1 MWIFSK
7 KSENTCPTNPD
18 YCMTLYSAC
27 DGRKTCK
34 DICSGPTEN
43 FPYFNKSRKICLDS
57 ASSYCGRRQGAKYQ
71 NNQCV
76 LNTKMKGYKCLN
88 RGDINENIIKR
99 VQIFG
104 NANTKRKNLFEIL
117 QTNKVYSI
125 HILRTGWPFLLTKGK
140 NVFSFI
146 WARVRKPP
154 KTY

>member
-7 KSENTCPTNPD
+7 RWENICPTNPD
-18 YCMTLYSAC
+18 YCMSMFSAC

-43 FPYFNKSRKICLDS
+43 FPYFDKSTKKCLFS
-57 ASSYCGRRQGAKYQ
+57 GSRLSYSSKYGDEFQIFSRFCGRRQGAKYQ

-76 LNTKMKGYKCLN
+76 AFTKIKGYMCLN

-117 QTNKVYSI
+117 QTNKVPFIY
-125 HILRTGWPFLLTKGK
+125 HEMGW
-140 NVFSFI
+140 
-146 WARVRKPP
+146 
-154 KTY
+154 